1 MAVPAS
7 AAKCKWKS
15 GIQNIMRVFLEYLRK
30 LNIVGYTISA
40 KNYILVYHVGSVI
53 S

>member
-15 GIQNIMRVFLEYLRK
+15 GIQSTTRDFLEYLRK
-30 LNIVGYTISA
+30 LSVLCCNISVE
-40 KNYILVYHVGSVI
+40 NYILGYHVYSVI